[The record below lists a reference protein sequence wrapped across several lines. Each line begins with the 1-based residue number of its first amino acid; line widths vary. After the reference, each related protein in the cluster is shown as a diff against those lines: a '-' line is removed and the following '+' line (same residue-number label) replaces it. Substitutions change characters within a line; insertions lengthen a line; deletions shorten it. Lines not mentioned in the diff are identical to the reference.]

1 MTDLFLTVLEIS
13 VSVSLIVVI
22 LLSVSPLLGRRYA
35 SKWKYLIW
43 IFLAVRLLVPFN
55 GADGRSAADML
66 VQWKNH
72 ITAEDKR
79 EGTDTESAAPAPRR
93 IVVNIPERMM
103 APLMTTAAESVA
115 ILDIGAVIWLAGSFL
130 FIAAHLISYLYCKR
144 QVVGNGRYVKNAAI
158 LQQYLKI
165 KRELHIRH
173 TLPVIEFS
181 EAASPMVLGFFRP
194 VLVLPDEEYSREE
207 LFFILKHEL
216 VHWKRGDVYWKLLFV
231 AANSVHWFNP
241 FVWIMRK
248 EAAVDMELS
257 CDERVMKGADA
268 GMKKAYT
275 ETLLST
281 LHRGCRKNITLSTG
295 FYGGKRIMKKRFRN
309 ILQRTG
315 KKNGV
320 LLLVCAAVLTV
331 SAGTLVGCSV
341 VKDGAGDLPGNQA
354 GLEESAGEIREQSQ
368 AASAQTEDPVVDDA
382 GLAAMAGSW
391 VIDFD
396 RTDPMLWG
404 TGRSAGDGMGISETG
419 EFSYF
424 IGIGIGGTGQCEAAD
439 GGVSVEITPYEE
451 HSAEREILTLD
462 YENNGGAEYILMD
475 WHGEDVYWVRNAQSG
490 EENTAKDRMTL
501 TIMKEGM
508 AEQKEAEIVVERG
521 VLTGK
526 EYALYLPVGE
536 WQKAEADTWQA
547 MANENVR
554 IWVAGFEAGYPIGQI
569 LEDDGFVSD
578 EEEME
583 REENG
588 IRYRARLYESET
600 SVWCVEYCFP
610 AEAEEGWGQEM
621 RVIAD
626 TFAEVEAESELLL
639 GYITDLEENTV
650 TVDLQDW
657 LTSESE
663 NWNPEYDADAG
674 FAVVDLE
681 GADITYP
688 IRDDCTYTI
697 LENHSGP
704 DMEVDRVGF
713 ESYLQETDFPMLWG
727 VELENGEVASLL
739 EWYRP

>member
-1 MTDLFLTVLEIS
+1 MTDLFLTALEIS
-13 VSVSLIVVI
+13 ASVSLII
-22 LLSVSPLLGRRYA
+22 ALLLFISPLLNRRYA

-43 IFLAVRLLVPFN
+43 IFLAARLLIPFS
-55 GADGRSAADML
+55 GAEGRSAADML

-79 EGTDTESAAPAPRR
+79 EGTDTEPAAPAPRR
-93 IVVNIPERMM
+93 IVVNIPERMT
-103 APLMTTAAESVA
+103 APLMKTAAKSVA

-130 FIAAHLISYLYCKR
+130 FIAAHLISYLYYKR
-144 QVVGNGRYVKNAAI
+144 QVVGNGRYVKNAVI
-158 LQQYLKI
+158 LQQYLRI

-231 AANSVHWFNP
+231 AANGVHWFNP
-241 FVWIMRK
+241 LVWIMRK

-257 CDERVMKGADA
+257 CDERVTKGADE
-268 GMKKAYT
+268 GTKKAYT

-309 ILQRTG
+309 ILQKTG

-320 LLLVCAAVLTV
+320 LLLACAVILTV

-341 VKDGAGDLPGNQA
+341 AGSGAGDLPGSQA
-354 GLEESAGEIREQSQ
+354 GPEKSAGEITADIFS
-368 AASAQTEDPVVDDA
+368 
-382 GLAAMAGSW
+382 
-391 VIDFD
+391 
-396 RTDPMLWG
+396 
-404 TGRSAGDGMGISETG
+404 GDI
-419 EFSYF
+419 
-424 IGIGIGGTGQCEAAD
+424 
-439 GGVSVEITPYEE
+439 
-451 HSAEREILTLD
+451 
-462 YENNGGAEYILMD
+462 
-475 WHGEDVYWVRNAQSG
+475 SG
-490 EENTAKDRMTL
+490 EENTVEDTAEDRMTL

-508 AEQKEAEIVVERG
+508 AEQKEAELVVERG

-526 EYALYLPVGE
+526 EYALYLPVDE

-547 MANENVR
+547 IANENVR

-569 LEDDGFVSD
+569 LENDGFVPD
-578 EEEME
+578 EEGME

-626 TFAEVEAESELLL
+626 TFAEVETGS
-639 GYITDLEENTV
+639 V
-650 TVDLQDW
+650 
-657 LTSESE
+657 
-663 NWNPEYDADAG
+663 
-674 FAVVDLE
+674 
-681 GADITYP
+681 
-688 IRDDCTYTI
+688 
-697 LENHSGP
+697 
-704 DMEVDRVGF
+704 
-713 ESYLQETDFPMLWG
+713 
-727 VELENGEVASLL
+727 
-739 EWYRP
+739 